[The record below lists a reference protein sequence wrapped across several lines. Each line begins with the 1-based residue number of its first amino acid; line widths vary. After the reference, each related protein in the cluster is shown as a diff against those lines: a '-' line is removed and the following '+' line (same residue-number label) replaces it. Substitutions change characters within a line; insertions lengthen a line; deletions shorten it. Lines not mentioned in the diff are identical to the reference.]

1 MSNTV
6 QYLMSPEQFNGLSR
20 VRGFNNLNGET
31 YQDHICIILD
41 EYLNENQK
49 NIIKS
54 YNNIEE
60 ALKYLSNIV
69 SYTHNYVESKNN
81 DES

>member
-1 MSNTV
+1 MANIKDLLDDEYTILLTTRFFN
-6 QYLMSPEQFNGLSR
+6 YLFDVYNG
-20 VRGFNNLNGET
+20 
-31 YQDHICIILD
+31 ILIKD

-69 SYTHNYVESKNN
+69 SWWFEATPE
-81 DES
+81 